1 VAVLTEVFLEWRS
14 DFQIA
19 ANGDLL
25 TCDSDVE
32 TRQRLE
38 RRLFTPQQGYV
49 WHPDYGAG
57 LPQRIGRTYT
67 RNQITAIVTSQIY
80 MEASVAPNP
89 PAQIGID
96 ISPNQAD
103 LVGISIK
110 YWDAVTG
117 VAVSFVITV

>member
-1 VAVLTEVFLEWRS
+1 MAEVYLEWRD

-19 ANGDLL
+19 PNGDLA
-25 TCDSDVE
+25 TCDADVE

-57 LPQRIGRTYT
+57 LPQRIGAPYT
-67 RNQITAIVTSQIY
+67 VNQIRAIVSSQVY
-80 MEASVAPNP
+80 AEASVAPSP

-96 ISPNQAD
+96 VSPNQLD
-103 LVGISIK
+103 LVGINIK

>member
-1 VAVLTEVFLEWRS
+1 MSEVSLEWRD

-25 TCDSDVE
+25 LCDSDVE

-38 RRLFTPQQGYV
+38 RRLFTPQKGYV

-57 LPQRIGRTYT
+57 LPQRIGSPYT
-67 RNQITAIVTSQIY
+67 INQIRAIVDSQVY

-96 ISPNQAD
+96 VSPNQAD

-110 YWDAVTG
+110 YWDAVSG
-117 VAVSFVITV
+117 VAISFVISV